1 MLRTEFQF
9 GKFAEPARESLIS
22 DTESQLGVRLPN
34 QLRNLYLEC
43 DGFRE
48 DRGNAKYLL
57 SLQDEDHIGSLLS
70 MTRFYW
76 TEFADTW
83 PNLDLKP
90 FVFFGSSS
98 GDEAW
103 GIQWQGEQK
112 IIAFH
117 HHMEGE
123 YEVVGSNI
131 IEVYRADYRRYDEV
145 GEA

>member
-1 MLRTEFQF
+1 MLRTAFKNGTF
-9 GKFAEPARESLIS
+9 GKPASESLIAE
-22 DTESQLGVRLPN
+22 TESRLGVRLPS
-34 QLRNLYLEC
+34 QLRALYLEC

-48 DRGNAKYLL
+48 DQGNAKYLF

-70 MTRFYW
+70 MTQFYW

-83 PNLDLKP
+83 PDLNLKP

-98 GDEAW
+98 GDNAW
-103 GIQWQGEQK
+103 GIRWQGEQQV
-112 IIAFH
+112 IAFH
-117 HHMEGE
+117 HHMEGK

-131 IEVYRADYRRYDEV
+131 LEVYLADYRLYEDL